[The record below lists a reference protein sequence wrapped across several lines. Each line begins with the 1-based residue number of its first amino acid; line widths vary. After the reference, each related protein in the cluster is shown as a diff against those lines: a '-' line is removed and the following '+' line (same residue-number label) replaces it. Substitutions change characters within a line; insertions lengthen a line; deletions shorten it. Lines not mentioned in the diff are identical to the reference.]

1 MKFCSNIF
9 SFFPTVRF
17 ATLRYISKHTS
28 NSIIIDKKKT
38 AFPVDTLMFLERARV
53 HTQYVCVLQNGDS
66 LQIILWKVQQMY
78 SLKRHFVLLNLDY
91 KNVFYSKAKTYLI
104 FKSKF

>member
-38 AFPVDTLMFLERARV
+38 AFPVDTLMFLERAHV
-53 HTQYVCVLQNGDS
+53 HTQYVCVYCRMVIPCKL
-66 LQIILWKVQQMY
+66 
-78 SLKRHFVLLNLDY
+78 
-91 KNVFYSKAKTYLI
+91 FYGRCNKCTH
-104 FKSKF
+104 